1 VREQVRWR
9 RENEPQLLSAP
20 PHLHEL
26 LAFEQRAHDC
36 RVCLLVIEDDLVEEA
51 VTRPAAAL
59 DCDGHR
65 DALRNAVGCEQVACS
80 LDLGKLG
87 HVDCGP
93 LALQAQLADPPLG
106 EGKKRW
112 CER

>member
-87 HVDCGP
+87 H
-93 LALQAQLADPPLG
+93 ADAPWG